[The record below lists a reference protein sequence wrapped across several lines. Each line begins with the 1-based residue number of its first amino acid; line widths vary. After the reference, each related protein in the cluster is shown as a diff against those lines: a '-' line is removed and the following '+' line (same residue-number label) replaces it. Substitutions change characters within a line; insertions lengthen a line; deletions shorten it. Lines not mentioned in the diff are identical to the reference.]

1 MSMRYLIYSIF
12 FVVSWLNAAPL
23 SISVSA
29 SSAILINANNGKVL
43 FEKQADQKHFPASTT
58 KIATCLLALKKKANL
73 EESVKCSLDCLLK
86 IPQKL
91 KVAHQYQDPPYRLEP
106 DGKSYGIYPG
116 ETLALKD
123 LMYGMMLH
131 SANDASNVI
140 AYHLSD
146 GDIGSYMEEVNEYLR
161 SIGCTNTQ
169 FYNPH
174 GLHYPKHVSTAR
186 DLARLAQEAI
196 QVPEFLEIIQTV
208 SYERPKTN
216 KQPERVVWTSNRL
229 LKRGPF
235 YYPKAFGIKLGYH
248 AAGGGC
254 FVGAAKDDNRV
265 LVSVVLHCANAAEA
279 FKDTIRMF
287 DAAFGEKILTRQL
300 INQEESVFVKVVKE
314 GNESLH
320 AKLQEDLAIQ
330 FFPSEEE
337 ILKPELCWNPLKA
350 PIKKGD
356 KVGVVYVKNMENKTI
371 KTASIYAVK
380 DVQVSWHYRYYHAL
394 KKIIAYINLN
404 VLISLLSVWV
414 LWKRHLEISSKT
426 AIF

>member
-1 MSMRYLIYSIF
+1 MSMRYLICFLF
-12 FVVSWLNAAPL
+12 FVVSSLHAAPL

-29 SSAILINANNGKVL
+29 SSAILINANNGKIL

-58 KIATCLLALKKKANL
+58 KIATCLFALKKKANL
-73 EESVKCSLDCLLK
+73 EDSVKCSLDCLLK

-91 KVAHQYQDPPYRLEP
+91 KIAHQYQDPPYRLEP
-106 DGKSYGIYPG
+106 DGKGYGIYPG
-116 ETLALKD
+116 EILSLKD

-140 AYHLSD
+140 AYHLSG
-146 GDIGSYMEEVNEYLR
+146 GDISRYMEEVNEYLK
-161 SIGCTNTQ
+161 SIGCLNTQ

-196 QVPEFLEIIQTV
+196 QTPEFLEIIQTV

-216 KQPERVVWTSNRL
+216 KQPEKVVWTSNRL
-229 LKRGPF
+229 LKKGPF

-254 FVGAAKDDNRV
+254 FVGAAKDGDRV
-265 LVSVVLHCANAAEA
+265 LISVVLHCVNAAEA

-287 DAAFGEKILTRQL
+287 DSAFLEKSLVRQL
-300 INQEESVFVKVVKE
+300 INHEESLFVKAVKE
-314 GNESLH
+314 GAGPVQ
-320 AKLQEDLAIQ
+320 AKLQEDLSIQ

-337 ILKPELCWNPLKA
+337 EVKPELCWLPLKA

-356 KVGVVYVKNMENKTI
+356 KVGVVYVKTMENKTI
-371 KTASIYAVK
+371 KTASIYAIK
-380 DVQVSWHYRYYHAL
+380 DVKVAWHYRYYHGV
-394 KKIIAYINLN
+394 KNMIMCINLYTFICM
-404 VLISLLSVWV
+404 LGVWV
-414 LWKRHLEISSKT
+414 FWKKYLVARYR
-426 AIF
+426 AFF

>member
-1 MSMRYLIYSIF
+1 MRYLIYSAF
-12 FVVSWLNAAPL
+12 FVISGLNAAPI
-23 SISVSA
+23 SISVFA

-43 FEKQADQKHFPASTT
+43 FEKQADQKQFPASTT

-91 KVAHQYQDPPYRLEP
+91 KIAHQYQDPPYRLEP

-116 ETLALKD
+116 EILSLKD

-140 AYHLSD
+140 AHHLSG
-146 GDIGSYMEEVNEYLR
+146 GDISSYLEEVNSYVR
-161 SIGCTNTQ
+161 SIGCLNTQ

-196 QVPEFLEIIQTV
+196 QIPEFLEIIQTV
-208 SYERPKTN
+208 NYERPKTN
-216 KQPERVVWTSNRL
+216 KQPERIVWTSNRL
-229 LKRGPF
+229 LKKGPF

-254 FVGAAKDDNRV
+254 FVGAAKDEDRV
-265 LVSVVLHCANAAEA
+265 LISVVLHCKNAAEA

-287 DAAFGEKILTRQL
+287 DAAFSEKILTRQL
-300 INQEESVFVKVVKE
+300 INHEESVFVQVVKE
-314 GNESLH
+314 GNGPVH
-320 AKLQEDLAIQ
+320 ARLKEDLAIQ

-337 ILKPELCWNPLKA
+337 ELKPELCWSFLKA

-356 KVGVVYVKNMENKTI
+356 KVGMVHVKNMENKII
-371 KTASIYAVK
+371 KTASIYAIK
-380 DVQVSWHYRYYHAL
+380 DVTVVWYYQGYHGLTKVLRQINIYMLIAVLGMWWFLKQWLVTRHRVSL
-394 KKIIAYINLN
+394 
-404 VLISLLSVWV
+404 
-414 LWKRHLEISSKT
+414 
-426 AIF
+426 